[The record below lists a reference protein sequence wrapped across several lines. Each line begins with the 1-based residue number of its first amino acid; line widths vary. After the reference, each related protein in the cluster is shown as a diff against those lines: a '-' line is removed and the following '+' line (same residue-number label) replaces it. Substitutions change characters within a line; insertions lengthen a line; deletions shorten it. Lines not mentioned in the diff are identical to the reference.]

1 MVITADPISYVRLW
15 LAAQL
20 LISVFGRI
28 AKMVVEVELPVG
40 KCSLNLILAL
50 GRVSLDNT

>member
-1 MVITADPISYVRLW
+1 MVVTADPISYVKLW

-28 AKMVVEVELPVG
+28 AKMVVELPVG

-50 GRVSLDNT
+50 G